1 MMSEK
6 EEETSSGKSAQ
17 GSAAVIKG
25 LKLLQAIPEL
35 GDDATIK
42 GIQRHLGWPR
52 PTLYRLLGAM
62 EQEGFLE
69 RNPISGE
76 YVLGR
81 QFIYLARRSLRVSSL
96 QERLRGALQRIGRE
110 TSETVHLGVP
120 AGMHMTYIDKV
131 ESAETVRMASY
142 VGMAVPM
149 HSTSV
154 GKAFLAFLD
163 EDESERYLEHLD
175 WAPVTAKTIVDVERF
190 RQELRET
197 RTRGY
202 SIDDEENEVGIICF
216 GLAVR
221 EQDGGVAGAVSI
233 SVPRYRFD
241 DDKAAQIID
250 VARRELGALR

>member
-1 MMSEK
+1 
-6 EEETSSGKSAQ
+6 
-17 GSAAVIKG
+17 
-25 LKLLQAIPEL
+25 
-35 GDDATIK
+35 
-42 GIQRHLGWPR
+42 
-52 PTLYRLLGAM
+52 
-62 EQEGFLE
+62 
-69 RNPISGE
+69 
-76 YVLGR
+76 
-81 QFIYLARRSLRVSSL
+81 
-96 QERLRGALQRIGRE
+96 
-110 TSETVHLGVP
+110 
-120 AGMHMTYIDKV
+120 
-131 ESAETVRMASY
+131 MASY